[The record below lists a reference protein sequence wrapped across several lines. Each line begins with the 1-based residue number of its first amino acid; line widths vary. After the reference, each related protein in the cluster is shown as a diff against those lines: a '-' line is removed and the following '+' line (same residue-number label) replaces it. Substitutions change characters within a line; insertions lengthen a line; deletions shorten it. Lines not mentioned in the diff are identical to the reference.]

1 MRDSRAS
8 ASAKLAA
15 ASSRVSSS
23 SSERSRSER
32 PRDEPREEAEE
43 ASDASSDDASDD
55 EASEKASRTSASP
68 PARVSAGASFFL
80 RASASAASSSAS
92 HASSAWETCALVSRI
107 PRARWGELSIQSS
120 RARALSALP
129 AASARPRSASTR
141 SSMEVARLR
150 KPPATRATS
159 SPRRSPGDGAGG
171 SPLRN
176 VPREAAAA
184 AAFAAAF
191 SAVAVVAGDR
201 APSGA
206 SSGARGRSGES
217 SDEAPNAGGSDVFFA
232 TSSSVFFSLPSFCAR
247 QRLCAAAPAAAVT
260 SDAGF
265 HVSGLGG
272 IARDATGRFSRG
284 DARRF
289 L

>member
-23 SSERSRSER
+23 SSESSRSER

-43 ASDASSDDASDD
+43 ASNASDDASDD

-68 PARVSAGASFFL
+68 PAAFVSDGASL

-92 HASSAWETCALVSRI
+92 QASSAWETSALVSRI

-120 RARALSALP
+120 RVRALSAFP

-184 AAFAAAF
+184 AVFAAAF

-217 SDEAPNAGGSDVFFA
+217 SDEAPNAGGSDVFA
-232 TSSSVFFSLPSFCAR
+232 TSSFVFFSLPSFCAR

>member
-23 SSERSRSER
+23 SSESSRSER
-32 PRDEPREEAEE
+32 PRDEPRLVR
-43 ASDASSDDASDD
+43 SDASSDDASDD
-55 EASEKASRTSASP
+55 EASEKASRTSARPP
-68 PARVSAGASFFL
+68 PARVSDGAST

-92 HASSAWETCALVSRI
+92 QASSAWETYALVSRI

-120 RARALSALP
+120 RVRALSAFP

-176 VPREAAAA
+176 VPREATAAA
-184 AAFAAAF
+184 VFAAAF

-217 SDEAPNAGGSDVFFA
+217 SDEAPNAGGSDVFA
-232 TSSSVFFSLPSFCAR
+232 TSSFVFFSLPSFCAR

-260 SDAGF
+260 SDAEF